1 MPERARRV
9 TDPSILWID
18 LIRLQ
23 KGSGMKPAARRETIV
38 QLVDE
43 LGEVHVDALSEQ
55 FETSRETIRRD
66 LNELDAA
73 GLIRKFH
80 GGARKA
86 SNGADTGLIEGPF
99 DARMAMRTAEKAA
112 IGRCAAGLFEEGAV
126 IFVDTGST
134 TIAFARALARRRGL
148 TVITN
153 SPEIAGLLARP
164 EGQHRLYLLGGEIA
178 AEGRETLGA
187 LAIEQLRQFKAQHAV
202 LTIGGMTRG
211 EIMDFDLRE
220 TELAR
225 AMVARAGKVTVLA
238 DHSKLDQAG
247 VFEVAELSQIDRLV
261 TDRELPEEFAASL
274 RAAGVEIIV
283 ADEA

>member
-1 MPERARRV
+1 MN
-9 TDPSILWID
+9 
-18 LIRLQ
+18 
-23 KGSGMKPAARRETIV
+23 PAARRETIV

-66 LNELDAA
+66 LNELDGA

-261 TDRELPEEFAASL
+261 TDREPPEEFAAAL